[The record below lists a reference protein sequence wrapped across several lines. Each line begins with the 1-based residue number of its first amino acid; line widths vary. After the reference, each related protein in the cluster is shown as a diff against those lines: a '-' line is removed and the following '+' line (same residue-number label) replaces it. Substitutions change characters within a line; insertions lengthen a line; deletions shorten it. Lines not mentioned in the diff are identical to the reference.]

1 MEGKIPPRHTIVLIT
16 LNNLASAYLDTG
28 RWAAAEATAQYLP
41 SAAQQEDPDGWW
53 KFQTMSQLG
62 AALAGLG
69 RHPEAEPLLVRGYE
83 GLKTREAKI
92 PSLRKRH
99 LPEAA
104 ARIVP
109 FYESWGK
116 PEKAAEWRT
125 RLATEKI
132 EPKTQFPFRGH
143 PMTGSREL
151 QVAEEAARTGG
162 AIASRFFRE
171 EFAVYTKSSAAGKV
185 EYNLVSEADL
195 EAETAIVAVIRRAF
209 PDHAV
214 LGEELHGGDGVSET
228 VLNSKHL
235 WIVDPID
242 GTNNFV
248 HRIPHFGVSVAYY
261 HEGQPACGVMGN
273 PIHDDWFT
281 AGAARALFTTA
292 SVRRSST
299 TCASRRLSSASATIT
314 IEAP

>member
-1 MEGKIPPRHTIVLIT
+1 
-16 LNNLASAYLDTG
+16 
-28 RWAAAEATAQYLP
+28 
-41 SAAQQEDPDGWW
+41 
-53 KFQTMSQLG
+53 
-62 AALAGLG
+62 
-69 RHPEAEPLLVRGYE
+69 
-83 GLKTREAKI
+83 
-92 PSLRKRH
+92 
-99 LPEAA
+99 
-104 ARIVP
+104 
-109 FYESWGK
+109 
-116 PEKAAEWRT
+116 
-125 RLATEKI
+125 
-132 EPKTQFPFRGH
+132 
-143 PMTGSREL
+143 MTGSREL

-195 EAETAIVAVIRRAF
+195 EAETAIVAVIRKAF

-214 LGEELHGGDGVSET
+214 LGEELHGGDGVSES

-261 HEGQPACGVMGN
+261 HDGQPACGVMGN

-281 AGAARALFTTA
+281 AARGQGAFHNGQPARVIDNARLEEALVGFGYYYDRGA
-292 SVRRSST
+292 DDGGDPGRRG
-299 TCASRRLSSASATIT
+299 
-314 IEAP
+314 